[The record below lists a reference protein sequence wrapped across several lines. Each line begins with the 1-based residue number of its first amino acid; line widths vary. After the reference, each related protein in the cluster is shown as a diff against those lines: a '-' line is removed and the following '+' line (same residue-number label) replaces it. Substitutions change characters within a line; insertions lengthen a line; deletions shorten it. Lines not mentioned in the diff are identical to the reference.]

1 MLIASLFTNLLFYFY
16 IEFLKEKDKEREI
29 EVYEFFLEK
38 FKVFSNNFYLAV
50 HDVDDR
56 IAYLRARDHAGE
68 LKRFTKIFPDET
80 RIKDLDES
88 MRILIKQIERV
99 EERYLAD
106 ELTKLEAHRLD
117 ALAQIAVNYFQ
128 LSESLQKQWSYKY
141 QVENQSVQWIEEIE
155 QELAREINYY
165 ISENEGF
172 MKMRE

>member
-1 MLIASLFTNLLFYFY
+1 M
-16 IEFLKEKDKEREI
+16 
-29 EVYEFFLEK
+29 
-38 FKVFSNNFYLAV
+38 
-50 HDVDDR
+50 
-56 IAYLRARDHAGE
+56 
-68 LKRFTKIFPDET
+68 
-80 RIKDLDES
+80 
-88 MRILIKQIERV
+88 